1 MVPVELW
8 LYFIL
13 TVMIVG
19 SIACLEIKNI
29 LSSIITIGI
38 VGLALSLAFLF
49 LGAPDLALVQF
60 VFEILCVIIL
70 IRAFAKRSVKLTALK
85 RDIPETV
92 IAVVILAGIF
102 VLSIFAL
109 KELPSFGKPIV
120 SVAER
125 YLTKAGMETGSQ
137 NIVTSIILNY
147 RVYDTLG
154 ELTVLFT
161 AILGSMT
168 ILRKI
173 GRKKRD
179 AK

>member
-1 MVPVELW
+1 MPVELW

-13 TVMIVG
+13 AVMIIG

-38 VGLALSLAFLF
+38 VGLFLSLAFLF

-60 VFEILCVIIL
+60 VFEILCMIIL
-70 IRAFAKRSVKLTALK
+70 IRAFAKRSITLTALK
-85 RDIPETV
+85 RDVPETI
-92 IAVVILAGIF
+92 IAIVILVSIF

-109 KELPSFGKPIV
+109 KDLPSFGKPIV
-120 SVAER
+120 RVAEH
-125 YLTKAGMETGSQ
+125 YLVNASAKTGSQ

-154 ELTVLFT
+154 EITILFT
-161 AILGSMT
+161 AILGSLT
-168 ILRKI
+168 VLRKI
-173 GRKKRD
+173 GRKKRN
-179 AK
+179 A

>member
-1 MVPVELW
+1 VPVDVW

-13 TVMIVG
+13 SIMIVG

-38 VGLALSLAFLF
+38 VGLALSTAFLF

-60 VFEILCVIIL
+60 VFEILCMIIL
-70 IRAFAKRSVKLTALK
+70 IRAFSKRSLKITALK
-85 RDIPETV
+85 RDVPETV
-92 IAVVILAGIF
+92 IAIIILLSIF

-109 KELPSFGKPIV
+109 KDLPSFGEPIV
-120 SVAER
+120 RVAER
-125 YLTKAGMETGSQ
+125 YLSRAGVETGAQ
-137 NIVTSIILNY
+137 NIVTSVILNY

-161 AILGSMT
+161 AILGALT

-173 GRKKRD
+173 GRKKRN
-179 AK
+179 A

>member
-1 MVPVELW
+1 MPVELW

-13 TVMIVG
+13 TVMIIG

-38 VGLALSLAFLF
+38 VGLFLSLAFLF

-60 VFEILCVIIL
+60 VFEILCMIIL

-85 RDIPETV
+85 RDVPETV
-92 IAVVILAGIF
+92 IAVIILVSIF

-109 KELPSFGKPIV
+109 KDLPSFGKPIV
-120 SVAER
+120 RVAKH
-125 YLTKAGMETGSQ
+125 YLTDAGVETGSQ

-147 RVYDTLG
+147 RIYDTLG
-154 ELTVLFT
+154 EITVLFT
-161 AILGSMT
+161 AILGSLT
-168 ILRKI
+168 VLRKI
-173 GRKKRD
+173 GRKKRN
-179 AK
+179 A